1 MKTRT
6 LFIGLLVFIAAVL
19 IGNGATLRAQV
30 PEPVEK
36 AGKKIGT
43 TVTDSWIKMKI
54 YTSFAPEKTLDDSD
68 IDVDIKNGAVTLNG
82 TVVTAAG
89 RERAVAIAKGT
100 DGVKGVTNN
109 LRIAPAGTTA
119 KGMSDGSIKARI
131 YGQFASDSALEGSDI
146 NLDVDDGVVTLKG
159 TVRSEAG
166 RARAVAI
173 AKGAS
178 GVKSVK
184 DTLTIAAHR

>member
-1 MKTRT
+1 MKKRT
-6 LFIGLLVFIAAVL
+6 AFMALLVFIVMVL
-19 IGNGATLRAQV
+19 VGNRTTALAQV

-43 TVTDSWIKMKI
+43 AVTDNWIKMKI
-54 YTSFAPEKTLDDSD
+54 YSSFMPEKTLDESD

-89 RERAVAIAKGT
+89 RERAVAIAKAT
-100 DGVKGVTNN
+100 DGVKGVTDN
-109 LRIAPAGTTA
+109 LRVAPAGTTA
-119 KGMSDGSIKARI
+119 KGMSDGFIKARI
-131 YGQFASDSALEGSDI
+131 YGQLASDSALDGSDI

-166 RARAVAI
+166 RARAVSI

-184 DTLTIAAHR
+184 DTLTIAARP